1 MDIPLEKTT
10 KRTPTSITQK
20 RAEQPS
26 RLGGRMVI
34 GVASTLLGAVAWG
47 FSGTCVQYLFASSS
61 LSSLTI
67 TTVRELG
74 AGLVFLLVLVL
85 RDRERLKEILAN
97 RDTLRRLLI
106 FGSCGLFLNSALY
119 ATTILYTN
127 AGTATVL
134 QSLNIV
140 MVLGVT
146 CIVMRRRPRGLEMC
160 ALLCALAATFLIT
173 THANPQE
180 LKLPPLGLAFG
191 LATAAAATFYT
202 MYPKPLFE
210 RWGSFAVTGMGM
222 LFGGLTGAVVCLIT
236 GTGARDLPQLL
247 SLDAMGYV
255 VLAVAVLVGT
265 FGAYGL
271 FLHGISIVGP
281 VAGNMLGAVEPVSAT
296 VISALWLGTAFV
308 WADWAGLALMVLT
321 IILIALPSSSGDDA
335 P

>member
-1 MDIPLEKTT
+1 MPMKPHRPNMQT
-10 KRTPTSITQK
+10 
-20 RAEQPS
+20 A
-26 RLGGRMVI
+26 RLNGRMAVGI
-34 GVASTLLGAVAWG
+34 LSTLLGAVAWG
-47 FSGTCVQYLFASSS
+47 FSGTCVQFLFASSS
-61 LSSLTI
+61 LSSLTV
-67 TTVRELG
+67 TTIRELG
-74 AGLVFLLVLVL
+74 AGLVFLIVLLV
-85 RDRERLKEILAN
+85 RNKDQLKDMLS
-97 RDTLRRLLI
+97 DKGTLRRLLI

-160 ALLCALAATFLIT
+160 ALLCALAATFLIA

-247 SLDAMGYV
+247 SLDATGYV

-281 VAGNMLGAVEPVSAT
+281 VAGNMLGAAEPVSAT
-296 VISALWLGTAFV
+296 VISALWLGTSFV

-321 IILIALPSSSGDDA
+321 IFLIALPSSSGDGTNNTGKAALD
-335 P
+335 